1 MRDGNWVEN
10 RLAGEEHQPLGQ
22 GTQCSLKRLSRV
34 SKNVIRCGDRLKQ
47 MRDEVRCFTASFS
60 KQRTSEKPRRL
71 GEVGEG
77 GFNSRVKDE
86 VAGNAEAECVMLEI
100 LTAGE
105 ADATT

>member
-22 GTQCSLKRLSRV
+22 GTQCSLKRLARV

-77 GFNSRVKDE
+77 G
-86 VAGNAEAECVMLEI
+86 ECVMLEI